1 VRRALNAARERGYHE
16 EAIQAV
22 LLVGGSSQIPAVQ
35 RSLQRIFG
43 RERVKLHR
51 PLDAVARGAAAFV
64 AGVDFYDHIQHDYA
78 IRYLNREKGGYDYR
92 TIVKK
97 GTAYP
102 TKEPLV
108 RLTVKAA
115 YTGQTQLGL
124 ALFEVSETREQV
136 RTEQPLMELVF
147 DPSGA
152 ARVMELRPDEEERRS
167 HFWMNEHSP
176 TFLTAD
182 PPAEQGEGRF
192 AVEFQIDSNKRLLI
206 TATDQKTGQLTHRNY
221 PVVKL
226 T

>member
-1 VRRALNAARERGYHE
+1 MLN
-16 EAIQAV
+16 
-22 LLVGGSSQIPAVQ
+22 
-35 RSLQRIFG
+35 
-43 RERVKLHR
+43 R

-78 IRYLNREKGGYDYR
+78 IRFLNREKGSYDYKNVVTR
-92 TIVKK
+92 

-102 TKEPLV
+102 TSEPLA

-124 ALFEVSETREQV
+124 ALFEVSEQSKRADSNT
-136 RTEQPLMELVF
+136 LELVF
-147 DPSGA
+147 DPFGA
-152 ARVMELRPDEEERRS
+152 ARMVEILPDEANRRT

-176 TFLTAD
+176 TFLVAD
-182 PPAEQGEGRF
+182 PPAQQGEGRF
-192 AVEFQIDSNKRLLI
+192 QIEFNIDGNKRLLI
-206 TATDQKTGQLTHRNY
+206 TATDLKTGRITHRDY